1 VSTAAAAVVDCR
13 ERTTREVNRELK
25 RLAADGASEI
35 RVLHP
40 AARHCLGVALFHPV
54 RVRFEG
60 TVGYLCCTLGDGAE
74 FEVTGDAGWSIG
86 ADMHA
91 GSVLV
96 HGGAGTNV
104 GASMKGGTVVVR
116 GSVGTRAAIANKG
129 GTVVV
134 GGDCGYMSAFMF
146 QKGVLVVCGDA
157 DEGLGDS
164 MYAGDIYLGGDCR
177 ELGSDCVE
185 RELTAADE
193 ALLAS
198 LCEPHGL
205 GPRRA
210 WRKLG
215 SGGRLHNFDKREF
228 AIWREAM

>member
-1 VSTAAAAVVDCR
+1 VGAVTVDCASLS
-13 ERTTREVNRELK
+13 TREVNRALRE
-25 RLAADGASEI
+25 RAEAGAPEI
-35 RVLHP
+35 QVLHP
-40 AARHCLGVALFHPV
+40 AARHCLGVALFQPV
-54 RVRFEG
+54 LVRFAG
-60 TVGYLCCTLGDGAE
+60 SVGYLCCTLGDGAR

-134 GGDCGYMSAFMF
+134 GGDCGYMSGFMF

-157 DEGLGDS
+157 DAGIGDS
-164 MYAGDIYLGGDCR
+164 MYAGDIFVGGDI
-177 ELGSDCVE
+177 EALGSDCVE

-205 GPRRA
+205 GPQRA

-215 SGGRLHNFDKREF
+215 SGGKLHNFDKREF